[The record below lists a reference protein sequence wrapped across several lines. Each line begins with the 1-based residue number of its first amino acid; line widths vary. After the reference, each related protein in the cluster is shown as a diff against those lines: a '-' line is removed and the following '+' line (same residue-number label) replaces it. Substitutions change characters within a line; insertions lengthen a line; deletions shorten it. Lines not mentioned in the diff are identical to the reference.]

1 MTDSTPS
8 LEHLARDVL
17 TASQEL
23 VHAEIRVVKA
33 RGVQALL
40 ELRHG
45 IFLALIALVLT
56 ALAVVVLVGLLATVL
71 GSLLHMMWLGWCI
84 MFVILLAAAALTG
97 YRGYRTF
104 RATATSAS
112 DTMTSVKEEIEWLK
126 KFAKQS
132 VKGTNNG
139 TDSQNQ

>member
-17 TASQEL
+17 AASQDL

-45 IFLALIALVLT
+45 IILAIVALVL
-56 ALAVVVLVGLLATVL
+56 AMLAVVVLMGLLATII
-71 GSLLHMMWLGWCI
+71 GSLLHMLWLGWCI
-84 MFVILLAAAALTG
+84 MLVLLLAAAALTG

-104 RATATSAS
+104 RATAESAS
-112 DTMTSVKEEIEWLK
+112 DTMTSVKEELEWLK

-132 VKGTNNG
+132 VKGTSSG
-139 TDSQNQ
+139 SGSQTP

>member
-1 MTDSTPS
+1 MTDSTQS

-17 TASQEL
+17 EASQDL

-45 IFLALIALVLT
+45 IVLALIALVLA
-56 ALAVVVLVGLLATVL
+56 ALAVVVLVGLLATII
-71 GSLLHMMWLGWCI
+71 GSLLHMLWLGWCI
-84 MFVILLAAAALTG
+84 MLVILLGAAAFTG

-104 RATATSAS
+104 RTTATTAS

-132 VKGTNNG
+132 VKGTSSG
-139 TDSQNQ
+139 SGSQNP